1 MKTTNAL
8 HNGFQQLGFDNELGD
23 CLFLCENLNEINDL
37 NIKFHLEIAKEFNA
51 TAVFFR
57 KELNNYKPQIYIYDY
72 TGNIFEENSLT
83 NIHKKV
89 WSSGN
94 VPLVCAFYD
103 TEIKIIDCTTHIK
116 DNKPTYLV
124 KDLSLIL
131 NAHKIYNEQFAI
143 KIKTGSFWEEND
155 NKNKFKFNNSAYDI
169 LIKWIKELKK
179 EYVPLLKIEEKAI
192 INKVIVQSI
201 LIKYLEERQDEN
213 GKRLFHNKYFNEF
226 EKAKKFTD
234 VLSNTNNFIS
244 LLEKLHK
251 DFNGNLFEWHEDE
264 KEILKNINL
273 SLLADALSGYA
284 NPNNKDQIAFEL
296 IRYYEFS
303 YVPVELI
310 SRLYEEFLGEN
321 KQENGLFYTPS
332 HLAKL
337 LVDEAMPLKD
347 YDKINLTD
355 YKMLDPAC
363 GSGIFLVLGFKRLVQ
378 WWRLQNE
385 LKKPNSKELKRLIS
399 CIYGIDKE
407 QQATKLAAFSLCLAL
422 CDELSPMQIISEL
435 RFDDL
440 TQTNIL
446 FTDFFIDELEIPTEN
461 IELIN
466 YNEQLKNHNKVN
478 DVYFDLVIGNPPFD
492 RGAINDYST
501 FCKDSKVKI
510 PQGQIALKFLSDSL
524 IKLKDNGLQ
533 CLIIKSTGLLYNST
547 SEEYKK
553 HLFSKNNVV
562 QILDFTALARNSS
575 LWDNGADV
583 ASAAIFTKKEQPDFR
598 KNILHLVFRRTKSV
612 KERLVFEID
621 DYDLHFV
628 NRNDAIDNQY
638 IWKINLLG
646 GGRINS
652 LISKTTNINTF
663 EKYLSNNNC
672 SVEEGLIGS
681 KGKLSPSY
689 LYKIP
694 FLPTNAI
701 SELGI
706 DYNKLEVL
714 QNELSFIKIPDKE
727 IFSAPNIILWE
738 NVGETKLPVF
748 FNKTSFSFRH
758 QIIGIKS
765 ENLILLKKIVEEFDN
780 NSDFYRFFMFST
792 SSYLLTNRNTA
803 LLKNDYMQ
811 LPFLIEFKDF
821 LTDIDRNII
830 NDVNCYYQSF
840 IRHGESSKAVKRID
854 EKDFKN
860 FILSY
865 GKEYSKIINL
875 VYENDNKNFR
885 LSDVVQ
891 LFNNSYTAVVFK
903 YDNSNEKTK
912 FHIDNSKLNL
922 ESLTTQ
928 NISKHLNST
937 RTIKIYDNDDT
948 IIFIKPNQYRYWL
961 SLIAYRDADKSFADL
976 TKAGY

>member
-1 MKTTNAL
+1 LKKTNAL
-8 HNGFQQLGFDNELGD
+8 QYGFQQLGFDKELED
-23 CLFLCENLNEINDL
+23 CLFLCDNLNEINNH

-72 TGNIFEENSLT
+72 TGNIFEENNLT
-83 NIHKKV
+83 SIHKKV

-116 DNKPTYLV
+116 ENKPTYLI
-124 KDLSLIL
+124 KDLSIIS

-143 KIKTGSFWEEND
+143 KIKTGTFWEEED
-155 NKNKFKFNNSAYDI
+155 NKNRFKFNNSAYDI

-179 EYVPLLKIEEKAI
+179 EYIPLLKIEEKTI

-201 LIKYLEERQDEN
+201 LIKYLEERQDEK

-226 EKAKKFTD
+226 EKSKNFTD
-234 VLSNTNNFIS
+234 VLRNTNNFIS

-251 DFNGNLFEWHEDE
+251 DFNGNLFEWDEDE
-264 KEILKNINL
+264 KKILKNINL

-284 NPNNKDQIAFEL
+284 NPNNNDQIAFEL

-347 YDKINLTD
+347 YEKINLTD

-385 LKKPNSKELKRLIS
+385 LKRPNSKELKKLMS

-407 QQATKLAAFSLCLAL
+407 HQATKLAAFSLCLAL

-446 FTDFFIDELEIPTEN
+446 FTDFFIDEFEDSLGEIDLTFEV
-461 IELIN
+461 
-466 YNEQLKNHNKVN
+466 QKKNLQKVN
-478 DVYFDLVIGNPPFD
+478 DIKFNLVIGNPPFGRSGD
-492 RGAINDYST
+492 ISNVKKDFWKVRFNEEIINIP
-501 FCKDSKVKI
+501 SK
-510 PQGQIALKFLSDSL
+510 QIALKFLSKSL
-524 IKLKDNGLQ
+524 QNLTPNGLQ
-533 CLIIKSTGLLYNST
+533 CLIIKSSGLLYNPT
-547 SEEYKK
+547 SNEYKK
-553 HLFSKNNVV
+553 LLFSDFNTV
-562 QILDFTALARNSS
+562 QILDFTALARNKAM
-575 LWDNGADV
+575 WDNGADV
-583 ASAAIFTKKEQPDFR
+583 DTIAVFTKNQAPIPQN
-598 KNILHLVFRRTKSV
+598 NILHVTFKRTKTT
-612 KERLVFEID
+612 KERIVFDID
-621 DYDLHFV
+621 EYDLNFV
-628 NRNDAIDNQY
+628 SRVDAVNNPF
-638 IWKINLLG
+638 IWKINLIG
-646 GGRINS
+646 GGRIKG
-652 LISKTTNINTF
+652 LIDKLNTF
-663 EKYLSNNNC
+663 ENLEQYLNANGFLSFEGEGGGKSLDNLAFETSHINNEFVTDDYLGSFKSLN
-672 SVEEGLIGS
+672 SVKFNPPNILIKENIS
-681 KGKLSPSY
+681 
-689 LYKIP
+689 IP
-694 FLPTNAI
+694 FSLNKKNIPYSNEI
-701 SELGI
+701 VGI
-706 DYNKLEVL
+706 Y
-714 QNELSFIKIPDKE
+714 
-727 IFSAPNIILWE
+727 
-738 NVGETKLPVF
+738 
-748 FNKTSFSFRH
+748 
-758 QIIGIKS
+758 S
-765 ENLILLKKIVEEFDN
+765 ENLKNLDGLKSYLSLNLKYLQFYILA
-780 NSDFYRFFMFST
+780 T
-792 SSYLLTNRNTA
+792 SSKALIYKNTA
-803 LLKNDYMQ
+803 ILKADIMR
-811 LPFLIEFKDF
+811 LPYFDGNIGDALSQFDEQIISDVINYYQDF
-821 LTDIDRNII
+821 L
-830 NDVNCYYQSF
+830 
-840 IRHGESSKAVKRID
+840 RHGEGSKILKQID
-854 EKDFKN
+854 KN
-860 FILSY
+860 EINNIILSY
-865 GKEYSKIINL
+865 GNQFSKILNL
-875 VYENDNKNFR
+875 IYENENKKFR

-891 LFNNSYTAVVFK
+891 LFNNSYTAVIFK
-903 YDNSNEKTK
+903 YDNCNEKTK

-922 ESLTTQ
+922 ECLTTQ

>member
-72 TGNIFEENSLT
+72 TGNIFEENNLT

-143 KIKTGSFWEEND
+143 KIKTGSFWEEKD

-234 VLSNTNNFIS
+234 VLRNTNNFIS

-251 DFNGNLFEWHEDE
+251 DFNGNLFEWDEDE

-385 LKKPNSKELKRLIS
+385 LKRPNSKELKKLIS

-446 FTDFFIDELEIPTEN
+446 FTDFFIDEFDDSFKEIDLTFE
-461 IELIN
+461 I
-466 YNEQLKNHNKVN
+466 QKKNHQKIN
-478 DVYFDLVIGNPPFD
+478 DIKFNLVIGNPPFGRSGD
-492 RGAINDYST
+492 ISNVK
-501 FCKDSKVKI
+501 KDFWKVKFNDKIINI
-510 PQGQIALKFLSDSL
+510 PSKQIALKFLSKSL
-524 IKLKDNGLQ
+524 QNLTPNGLQ
-533 CLIIKSTGLLYNST
+533 CLIIKSSGLLYNPT
-547 SEEYKK
+547 SNEYKK
-553 HLFSKNNVV
+553 LLFSDFNTV
-562 QILDFTALARNSS
+562 QILDFTALARNKAM
-575 LWDNGADV
+575 WDNGADV
-583 ASAAIFTKKEQPDFR
+583 DTIAVFTKNQVPVPQN
-598 KNILHLVFRRTKSV
+598 NILHLTFKRTKTT
-612 KERLVFEID
+612 KERIVFDID
-621 DYDLHFV
+621 EYDLNFV
-628 NRNDAIDNQY
+628 SRVDAVNNPF
-638 IWKINLLG
+638 IWKINLIG
-646 GGRINS
+646 GGRIKG
-652 LISKTTNINTF
+652 LIDKLNTF
-663 EKYLSNNNC
+663 ENLEQYLNTNGFLSFEGEGGGKSLDNLAFETSHINDEFVTDKYLSSFKSLNNKKFNPPNI
-672 SVEEGLIGS
+672 LIKENISIPFSLNKKNIPYSNEIVGIYSENIKDLDFLKSYLSLNLKYLQFYILATSSKALIYKNTAILKADIMRLPYFKGNIGDTLSQFDEQIISNVINYYQDFLRHGEGS
-681 KGKLSPSY
+681 KILKQID
-689 LYKIP
+689 KI
-694 FLPTNAI
+694 
-701 SELGI
+701 E
-706 DYNKLEVL
+706 
-714 QNELSFIKIPDKE
+714 IK
-727 IFSAPNIILWE
+727 NIILNYGIE
-738 NVGETKLPVF
+738 
-748 FNKTSFSFRH
+748 FSK
-758 QIIGIKS
+758 IL
-765 ENLILLKKIVEEFDN
+765 NLI
-780 NSDFYRFFMFST
+780 
-792 SSYLLTNRNTA
+792 
-803 LLKNDYMQ
+803 
-811 LPFLIEFKDF
+811 
-821 LTDIDRNII
+821 
-830 NDVNCYYQSF
+830 
-840 IRHGESSKAVKRID
+840 
-854 EKDFKN
+854 
-860 FILSY
+860 
-865 GKEYSKIINL
+865 
-875 VYENDNKNFR
+875 YENENKKFR

>member
-1 MKTTNAL
+1 MDKCKLIKKVSIKKELNT
-8 HNGFQQLGFDNELGD
+8 GFQQLGFDKELGD

-37 NIKFHLEIAKEFNA
+37 NIKFHLEIANEFNA

-72 TGNIFEENSLT
+72 TGNKFEENNLT

-94 VPLVCAFYD
+94 VPLVCVFYD
-103 TEIKIIDCTTHIK
+103 SEIKIIDCTTHIK
-116 DNKPTYLV
+116 DNKPSYLV
-124 KDLSLIL
+124 KDLSVVL

-143 KIKTGSFWEEND
+143 KIKTGSFWEEED

-179 EYVPLLKIEEKAI
+179 EYAPLLKIEEKAI

-226 EKAKKFTD
+226 EKSKNFTD
-234 VLSNTNNFIS
+234 VLRNTNNFIS
-244 LLEKLHK
+244 LLDKLHK
-251 DFNGNLFEWHEDE
+251 DFNGNLFEWNEDE

-273 SLLADALSGYA
+273 SLLADALSGFA

-347 YDKINLTD
+347 YEKIDLVN

-363 GSGIFLVLGFKRLVQ
+363 GSGIFLVLGFKRLIQ
-378 WWRLQNE
+378 WWRLQND
-385 LKKPNSKELKRLIS
+385 LKKPNSKELKKLIS
-399 CIYGIDKE
+399 CVYGVDKE

-446 FTDFFIDELEIPTEN
+446 FTDFFIDEFADSDDLAFDI
-461 IELIN
+461 
-466 YNEQLKNHNKVN
+466 QKKNHQKIN
-478 DVYFDLVIGNPPFD
+478 DIKFDLVIGNPPFGRSGD
-492 RGAINDYST
+492 ISNVK
-501 FCKDSKVKI
+501 KDFWKVKFSDKTINI
-510 PQGQIALKFLSDSL
+510 PSKQIALKFLTKSMQNLKSD
-524 IKLKDNGLQ
+524 GLQ
-533 CLIIKSTGLLYNST
+533 CLIIKSSGLLYNPT
-547 SEEYKK
+547 SSEYKK
-553 HLFSKNNVV
+553 MFFLDFNTV
-562 QILDFTALARNSS
+562 QILDFTALARNKAM
-575 LWDNGADV
+575 WDNGADV
-583 ASAAIFTKKEQPDFR
+583 DTIAVFTKNQAPILE
-598 KNILHLVFRRTKSV
+598 NNLLHLTFKRTKTT
-612 KERLVFEID
+612 KERIVFDID
-621 DYDLHFV
+621 EYDLNFISREDAVNNPFV
-628 NRNDAIDNQY
+628 
-638 IWKINLLG
+638 WKINLIG
-646 GGRINS
+646 GGRIKGLIEKLNTYVS
-652 LISKTTNINTF
+652 LEEHLKTNGILSFEGEGGGKSLDNLAFEDSHIKEEFVTNDYLSSFKVLNNRKFNPPNILIKENISIPFAINKKHIPYSNEIVGIFSENIEDLNNLKNYF
-663 EKYLSNNNC
+663 SKNLKYLQFYVLATS
-672 SVEEGLIGS
+672 SKALIYKNTAILKADIMRLPYYDGNI
-681 KGKLSPSY
+681 GDNLSQ
-689 LYKIP
+689 
-694 FLPTNAI
+694 FD
-701 SELGI
+701 E
-706 DYNKLEVL
+706 
-714 QNELSFIKIPDKE
+714 
-727 IFSAPNIILWE
+727 NIID
-738 NVGETKLPVF
+738 NV
-748 FNKTSFSFRH
+748 
-758 QIIGIKS
+758 I
-765 ENLILLKKIVEEFDN
+765 
-780 NSDFYRFFMFST
+780 
-792 SSYLLTNRNTA
+792 SY
-803 LLKNDYMQ
+803 YQ
-811 LPFLIEFKDF
+811 DF
-821 LTDIDRNII
+821 L
-830 NDVNCYYQSF
+830 
-840 IRHGESSKAVKRID
+840 RHGESSKILKQI
-854 EKDFKN
+854 EKNEFHN

-865 GKEYSKIINL
+865 GTEFAKIVNL
-875 VYENDNKNFR
+875 VYQDEERRFR

-903 YDNSNEKTK
+903 YDNNDEETK
-912 FHIDNSKLNL
+912 FHIDNYKLNL

-948 IIFIKPNQYRYWL
+948 IIFVKPNQYRYWL
-961 SLIAYRDADKSFADL
+961 SLIAYRDADKSFADF